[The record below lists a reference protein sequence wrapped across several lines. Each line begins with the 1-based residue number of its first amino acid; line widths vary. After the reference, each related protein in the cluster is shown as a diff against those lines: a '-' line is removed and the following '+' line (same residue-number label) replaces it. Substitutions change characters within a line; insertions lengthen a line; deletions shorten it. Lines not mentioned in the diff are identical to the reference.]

1 MQTIGALLGSQIR
14 AGRGVTELLPDV
26 GGVGLELELENG
38 RFDQVAGWNMH
49 EDGSLRGGVEYVFDG
64 PQGGLTALTSIE
76 NMAEAFKTMQ
86 PMPTFR
92 CSTHCHLDMRDFTM
106 YQVAKFV
113 ALYAIN
119 EDVMFDHCEEYRR
132 WSNFC
137 TPYYNALDL
146 VEGFAG
152 MVRSDFSN
160 PKKATGGTSLRNV
173 RAFPKY
179 SALNL
184 QPLSNFGSVEF
195 RGSHALKT
203 KEGLLSLVQR
213 MLHLKRV
220 VSLSPDEESLADFV
234 HRVNKLPLNEVFL
247 QGLDDGYQRDRDLA
261 DTCFATALHLLKVL
275 QPVEAQP
282 NPMEG
287 LRRNG
292 LAHGELNLHHAW
304 RADPF
309 VGAGVA
315 DRVVVDEDEAGDWM
329 AQLVEINRNQLP
341 RYGLRD
347 VQHMTVREFCQMFS
361 AIRRLQGIPREQRP
375 TVANMIAMGNTH
387 PDTLRII
394 IEELQRRGVE
404 FN

>member
-1 MQTIGALLGSQIR
+1 
-14 AGRGVTELLPDV
+14 
-26 GGVGLELELENG
+26 LENG

-160 PKKATGGTSLRNV
+160 LKKAAGGTSLRNV

-203 KEGLLSLVQR
+203 KGGLLSLVQR

-220 VSLSPDEESLADFV
+220 VSLSPDEESLTDFV

-261 DTCFATALHLLKVL
+261 DTCFATALHLLKAL

-282 NPMEG
+282 HPLEH
-287 LRRNG
+287 LRRG
-292 LAHGELNLHHAW
+292 GVAHGEFNPHGAW
-304 RADPF
+304 
-309 VGAGVA
+309 VVA
-315 DRVVVDEDEAGDWM
+315 AQHFGNRPDQAVVDEDGVAVDDLM
-329 AQLVEINRNQLP
+329 AQPVEINRNQLP

-347 VQHMTVREFCQMFS
+347 VQHMTVRDFCQMFS
-361 AIRRLQGIPREQRP
+361 AIRRLQGIPPMQRP

-387 PDTLRII
+387 PDTLRTI

>member
-38 RFDQVAGWNMH
+38 RFDPVAGWNMH

-64 PQGGLTALTSIE
+64 PQGGLTALTRIE

-106 YQVAKFV
+106 FQVAKFV

-152 MVRSDFSN
+152 MVRSDLSN
-160 PKKATGGTSLRNV
+160 PKEATGGTSLRNV

-184 QPLSNFGSVEF
+184 QPLCNFGSVEF

-220 VSLSPDEESLADFV
+220 VKLSPDEEPLVDFV
-234 HRVNKLPLNEVFL
+234 HRVNKLPINEVFL
-247 QGLDDGYQRDRDLA
+247 QGLTDGYQRDRDLA
-261 DTCFATALHLLKVL
+261 DTCFATALHLLKAL

-282 NPMEG
+282 HP
-287 LRRNG
+287 LAG
-292 LAHGELNLHHAW
+292 LARRDSAV
-304 RADPF
+304 DF
-309 VGAGVA
+309 AGFQEWQAAQPAEVQA
-315 DRVVVDEDEAGDWM
+315 VVDEAPVQEPLAR
-329 AQLVEINRNQLP
+329 QVRINRGQLP

-347 VQHMTVREFCQMFS
+347 VNLMTAMEFCQMFS
-361 AIRRLQGIPREQRP
+361 AVRRLQGLPLNQRP
-375 TVANMIAMGNTH
+375 TIAALVDIDNT
-387 PDTLRII
+387 PREVVRAII
-394 IEELQRRGVE
+394 DELNRRGV
-404 FN
+404 FF